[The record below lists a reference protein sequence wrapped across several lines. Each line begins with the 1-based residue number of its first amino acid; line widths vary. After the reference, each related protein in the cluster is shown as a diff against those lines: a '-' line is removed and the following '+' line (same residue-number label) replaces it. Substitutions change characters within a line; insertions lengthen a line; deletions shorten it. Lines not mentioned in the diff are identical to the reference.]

1 MSPQQGFSSNDRV
14 EMTTAWQE
22 ARLGFKNRTTSG
34 TTFIHRA
41 RDCKSHWLRWFLF
54 LCLVVPNY
62 QLKL

>member
-1 MSPQQGFSSNDRV
+1 
-14 EMTTAWQE
+14 MTTAWQE

-34 TTFIHRA
+34 TNFIHRA
-41 RDCKSHWLRWFLF
+41 HDCKSQWLRWFLF

>member
-1 MSPQQGFSSNDRV
+1 
-14 EMTTAWQE
+14 MTTAWQE

-41 RDCKSHWLRWFLF
+41 HDCKSHWLRWFLF
-54 LCLVVPNY
+54 LYLVVPNY